1 MIGTSRYSATM
12 WSGRSKMA
20 IENRADALAPPGV
33 IAGTPEVQ
41 LSNNFVIR
49 NSVFT
54 KRTPRFS
61 QSAPRF
67 TQKEAF
73 LWLW

>member
-1 MIGTSRYSATM
+1 MALIGAGDLAVPATVQIKDLNQAHLPLASRTLES
-12 WSGRSKMA
+12 
-20 IENRADALAPPGV
+20 
-33 IAGTPEVQ
+33 Q
-41 LSNNFVIR
+41 LSNKFVIR
-49 NSVFT
+49 NSVFP

-73 LWLW
+73 VWLS